1 MTDNYKELYLFLF
14 NRVTDA
20 LESLEAGR
28 PGDARRVLEAA
39 QRETEERYVAQYAA
53 AGIEE

>member
-28 PGDARRVLEAA
+28 PGDARRLLEAA